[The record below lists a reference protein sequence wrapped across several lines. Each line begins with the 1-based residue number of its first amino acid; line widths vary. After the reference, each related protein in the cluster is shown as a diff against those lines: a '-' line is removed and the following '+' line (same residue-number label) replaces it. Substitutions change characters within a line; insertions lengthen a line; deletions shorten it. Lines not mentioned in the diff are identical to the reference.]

1 MITKSIPQMRAVSGS
16 TPQET
21 AMLFNQTMAELADL
35 NPTYERDGG
44 VFWIYYTVVKS
55 EPETIVEEHELK
67 GERAH
72 CIDCPYLMRDLNR
85 FGSIDGRKK
94 WATCGK
100 SGERTNIDSTAC
112 EEYYRL
118 NSKERRRF

>member
-1 MITKSIPQMRAVSGS
+1 MITKSIPQARVIAGS

-21 AMLFNQTMAELADL
+21 AMLFNQTMVELADL
-35 NPTYERDGG
+35 NPTYERDGN
-44 VFWIYYTVVKS
+44 VFWIYYTVVRS

-85 FGSIDGRKK
+85 FGNIDGRKK
-94 WATCGK
+94 WGTCGK
-100 SGERTNIDSTAC
+100 TGERTNIDSTVC
-112 EEYYRL
+112 EEYYAL
-118 NSKERRRF
+118 NSRERRRF